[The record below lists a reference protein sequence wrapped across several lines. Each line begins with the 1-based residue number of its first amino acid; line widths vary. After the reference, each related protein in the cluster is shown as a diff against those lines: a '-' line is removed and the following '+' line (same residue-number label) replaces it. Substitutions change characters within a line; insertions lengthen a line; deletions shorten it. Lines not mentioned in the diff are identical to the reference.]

1 MYDIFLVPHF
11 EKAGWSSGGHK
22 RGGKQ
27 LDFPR
32 PFVRALLLSLTRV
45 WGKADIPMYL
55 FGKASVNDKQFDSE
69 ASLVFKIHSVVYVVF
84 ILF

>member
-1 MYDIFLVPHF
+1 
-11 EKAGWSSGGHK
+11 
-22 RGGKQ
+22 
-27 LDFPR
+27 
-32 PFVRALLLSLTRV
+32 
-45 WGKADIPMYL
+45 MYL